1 MKGYKAY
8 KKGLICK
15 GFQYEEGKIFKTDK
29 AICCSTGFHFCENPL
44 DTLNYY
50 DLCESEFTE
59 VEALGDIDL
68 QIDSE
73 DTKCATNRIK
83 IGAKLDLKGFINASF
98 DFLWSKCTEKL
109 NNVFSQVATSG
120 YNSQVATSG
129 YRTQVA
135 TSGDNSKV
143 ATSGYYSQVATSG
156 HNSQVATSGHN
167 SKVATSGYNSQVATS
182 GDDSQVATSGDR
194 TQVATSGHNSQVATS
209 GDNSQVATS
218 GYNSQVATSGYNSQ
232 VATSGDNS
240 QVATSGYNSQVATS
254 GDNSKV
260 ATSGDRTKVEI
271 NGQYSVGAAIGIN
284 STIKGEKGNWITLA
298 EWVWDDEKE
307 TYIPVCVKS
316 AQIDGEILK
325 PNTYYQLVNSEFV
338 EVIE

>member
-68 QIDSE
+68 KIDSE

-109 NNVFSQVATSG
+109 NN
-120 YNSQVATSG
+120 
-129 YRTQVA
+129 
-135 TSGDNSKV
+135 D
-143 ATSGYYSQVATSG
+143 YS
-156 HNSQVATSGHN
+156 N
-167 SKVATSGYNSQVATS
+167 
-182 GDDSQVATSGDR
+182 
-194 TQVATSGHNSQVATS
+194 VATS

-218 GYNSQVATSGYNSQ
+218 GGYSKVATSGDYSQVATSGNNSQ
-232 VATSGDNS
+232 VATSGDYS
-240 QVATSGYNSQVATS
+240 QVATSG
-254 GDNSKV
+254 
-260 ATSGDRTKVEI
+260 R
-271 NGQYSVGAAIGIN
+271 
-284 STIKGEKGNWITLA
+284 
-298 EWVWDDEKE
+298 
-307 TYIPVCVKS
+307 
-316 AQIDGEILK
+316 
-325 PNTYYQLVNSEFV
+325 
-338 EVIE
+338 

>member
-98 DFLWSKCTEKL
+98 HFLWSKCTEKL
-109 NNVFSQVATSG
+109 NNDYS
-120 YNSQVATSG
+120 
-129 YRTQVA
+129 QVA
-135 TSGDNSKV
+135 TSGDN
-143 ATSGYYSQVATSG
+143 
-156 HNSQVATSGHN
+156 
-167 SKVATSGYNSQVATS
+167 
-182 GDDSQVATSGDR
+182 SQVATSGDR
-194 TQVATSGHNSQVATS
+194 TQVATSG
-209 GDNSQVATS
+209 DNSQVATS
-218 GYNSQVATSGYNSQ
+218 GY
-232 VATSGDNS
+232 
-240 QVATSGYNSQVATS
+240 
-254 GDNSKV
+254 
-260 ATSGDRTKVEI
+260 RTKVEI